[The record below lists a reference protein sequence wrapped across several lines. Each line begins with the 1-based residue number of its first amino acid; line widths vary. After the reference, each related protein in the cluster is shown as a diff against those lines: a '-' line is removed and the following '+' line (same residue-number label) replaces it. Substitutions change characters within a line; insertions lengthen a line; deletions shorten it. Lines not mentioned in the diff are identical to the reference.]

1 MDSDLILVFTFAI
14 IFSGALAFGIYIFLY
29 YKVWIRSLKPQ
40 QHSQLTPISIYVIE
54 NGNDNHQ
61 TEDNFVLVTSPNK
74 NIAASNSEDNLPTY
88 QQLFPET

>member
-1 MDSDLILVFTFAI
+1 MDSDLILVFTLVI

-29 YKVWIRSLKPQ
+29 YKFWIRSLKPQ
-40 QHSQLTPISIYVIE
+40 QHSQLTPISIYIIE
-54 NGNDNHQ
+54 NGNDDYQ